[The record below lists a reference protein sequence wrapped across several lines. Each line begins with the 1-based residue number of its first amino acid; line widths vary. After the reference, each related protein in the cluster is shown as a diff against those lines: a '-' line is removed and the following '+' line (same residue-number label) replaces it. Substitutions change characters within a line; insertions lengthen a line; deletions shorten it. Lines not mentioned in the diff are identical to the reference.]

1 MTSAVSAIMKYY
13 PLFAIVCGLYF
24 TLGSGF
30 VQIRRFPQAMKL
42 AVGGISR
49 GGKAGEGGITPRQA
63 VFTAL
68 ASTIGTGNIVG
79 TAQALA
85 FGGVGSLFWLWA
97 AALLGMAVKY
107 AEIALSVRYR
117 ERGADGV
124 WRGGPVYCI
133 ENGLGPRWRPLAL
146 MFGASAAA
154 MFLTGML
161 TQANSIVYALE
172 SVVSGLSPPS
182 ASSARAAH
190 ILTGAALAAITAAA
204 MAGGARSVGRICEKL
219 IPFMGA
225 LYISAAL
232 ITVLFHIKAVPH
244 ALRAVIGAALTPRS
258 AAGGAIGGAFIWG
271 VRRSVFS
278 NEAGLGTSGMA
289 HAAADTDDPAEHGL
303 YGIFEVFA
311 DTIVVCTLTALAVIT
326 SGVPLDGASGSA
338 LVCLVFS
345 SVFGTR
351 GAAVLVFAAL
361 VLFAYS
367 TILGWSLYGANCLRY
382 LFGGGAGRYAALI
395 FPAAVFIGSVVPAS
409 AAWSAADMLNAL
421 VSVPNFIMLFAL
433 SPEIFRMA
441 RGLEN
446 KEGRP

>member
-1 MTSAVSAIMKYY
+1 
-13 PLFAIVCGLYF
+13 
-24 TLGSGF
+24 
-30 VQIRRFPQAMKL
+30 
-42 AVGGISR
+42 
-49 GGKAGEGGITPRQA
+49 
-63 VFTAL
+63 
-68 ASTIGTGNIVG
+68 
-79 TAQALA
+79 
-85 FGGVGSLFWLWA
+85 
-97 AALLGMAVKY
+97 
-107 AEIALSVRYR
+107 
-117 ERGADGV
+117 
-124 WRGGPVYCI
+124 
-133 ENGLGPRWRPLAL
+133 
-146 MFGASAAA
+146 
-154 MFLTGML
+154 
-161 TQANSIVYALE
+161 
-172 SVVSGLSPPS
+172 
-182 ASSARAAH
+182 
-190 ILTGAALAAITAAA
+190 

-311 DTIVVCTLTALAVIT
+311 DTIVVCPLTALAVIT